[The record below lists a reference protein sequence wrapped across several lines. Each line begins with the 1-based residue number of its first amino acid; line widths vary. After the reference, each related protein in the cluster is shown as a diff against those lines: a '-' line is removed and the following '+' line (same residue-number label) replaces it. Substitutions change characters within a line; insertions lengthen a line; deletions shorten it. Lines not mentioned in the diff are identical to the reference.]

1 MALTAKI
8 TAVAAAAALAL
19 TGGLAIQMAQGNDP
33 ALSAKTKQ
41 TQAVANTSTASQS
54 TATQSTE
61 NESSDN
67 ESSDDQSTNQT
78 AVNQTTNNLAT
89 SAPATVTT
97 RTS

>member
-19 TGGLAIQMAQGNDP
+19 TGGLAIQMANGNDP

-41 TQAVANTSTASQS
+41 SQAVANTSTTTQS

-61 NESSDN
+61 NESSDDQ
-67 ESSDDQSTNQT
+67 SSDDQST
-78 AVNQTTNNLAT
+78 AVTQTNNNQAT